1 MRKIVCLLLI
11 VMMIPT
17 IAFGATASPTARKL
31 IYNKSNITVL
41 MENNT
46 RIFDRFDAIE
56 GLHEKLVE
64 LFDGEDFLI
73 DDLFMIIVDK
83 EQKEP
88 VKWHFTRE
96 YTSGTKVIMIVF
108 NEEGYQILEG
118 RLFLKY
124 VVFDFS
130 KLALGA
136 YDVVILSK

>member
-1 MRKIVCLLLI
+1 MRKIVCILLI
-11 VMMIPT
+11 LMMIPT
-17 IAFGATASPTARKL
+17 IALCVNSPTARKL

-46 RIFDRFDAIE
+46 RIFNRFDAVE

-73 DDLFMIIVDK
+73 DDLFMMIVDK

-96 YTSGTKVIMIVF
+96 YTSGTKVVMVAF
-108 NEEGYQILEG
+108 NEEGYHILEG
-118 RLFLKY
+118 QLFLKY

>member
-1 MRKIVCLLLI
+1 MRKIVCILLI
-11 VMMIPT
+11 LMMIPT
-17 IAFGATASPTARKL
+17 IALCVNSPTARKL

-46 RIFDRFDAIE
+46 RIFDRFDAVE

-73 DDLFMIIVDK
+73 DDLFMMIIDK

-96 YTSGTKVIMIVF
+96 YTSGTKVVMVAF
-108 NEEGYQILEG
+108 NEESYHILEG
-118 RLFLKY
+118 QLFLKY

>member
-11 VMMIPT
+11 IMMIPT

-46 RIFDRFDAIE
+46 RIFNRFDAIE

-64 LFDGEDFLI
+64 LFCGEDFLI
-73 DDLFMIIVDK
+73 DDLFMMIIDK
-83 EQKEP
+83 VQKEA

-96 YTSGTKVIMIVF
+96 YASGTKVVMIAF
-108 NEEGYQILEG
+108 NEEGYHILEG
-118 RLFLKY
+118 QLFLKY

>member
-1 MRKIVCLLLI
+1 MRKIVCILLI
-11 VMMIPT
+11 LMMIPT
-17 IAFGATASPTARKL
+17 IALCVNSPTARKL

-46 RIFDRFDAIE
+46 RIFDRFDAVE

-73 DDLFMIIVDK
+73 DDLFMMIIDK

-96 YTSGTKVIMIVF
+96 YTSGTKVVMVAF
-108 NEEGYQILEG
+108 NEEGYHILEG
-118 RLFLKY
+118 QLFLKY

>member
-1 MRKIVCLLLI
+1 MRKIVCILLI
-11 VMMIPT
+11 LMMIPT
-17 IAFGATASPTARKL
+17 IALCVNSPTARKL

-46 RIFDRFDAIE
+46 RIFNRFDAVE

-73 DDLFMIIVDK
+73 DDLFMMIVDK

-96 YTSGTKVIMIVF
+96 YTSGTKVIMVAF
-108 NEEGYQILEG
+108 NEEGYHILEG
-118 RLFLKY
+118 QLFLKY

>member
-1 MRKIVCLLLI
+1 MRKIVCILLI
-11 VMMIPT
+11 LMMIPT
-17 IAFGATASPTARKL
+17 IALCINSPTARKL

-46 RIFDRFDAIE
+46 RIFNRFDAIE

-73 DDLFMIIVDK
+73 DDLFMMIIDK
-83 EQKEP
+83 GQKEP

-96 YTSGTKVIMIVF
+96 YTSGTKVVMVTF
-108 NEEGYQILEG
+108 NEEGYHILEG
-118 RLFLKY
+118 QLFLKY

-130 KLALGA
+130 KLALSA